1 MIKSHSESIGR
12 LLATYQSPI
21 GRFWLIKLA
30 GIKFQQSAT
39 PKCQFKTSRNRHA
52 AMLLVISKF
61 YHTELQFYN
70 INYSCA
76 FPTIDYCTIVSAA
89 LPCSLRGGSCSMSG
103 NSAQSP
109 LVTSSLLGVKW
120 ITDTNLIDLCLVV
133 VFCGEASAA
142 YRRIGRLEE
151 TWPIFSNCTATNR
164 FHLRERF
171 MIANFKNSTMYM
183 TTWNCSVID
192 GSEKIRQV

>member
-1 MIKSHSESIGR
+1 MRNNHSELIGR

-21 GRFWLIKLA
+21 DRFWLIKLA
-30 GIKFQQSAT
+30 GIKFQQKAT

-52 AMLLVISKF
+52 AMLLVISKI

-76 FPTIDYCTIVSAA
+76 FPTIDYCAIVSDA

-120 ITDTNLIDLCLVV
+120 FTDTNLIDLCLVV
-133 VFCGEASAA
+133 VFVERPVLHIGELVVWKKLGLFLATA
-142 YRRIGRLEE
+142 RPRIDSTSGNVSWLQISKTQRC
-151 TWPIFSNCTATNR
+151 TWP
-164 FHLRERF
+164 HE
-171 MIANFKNSTMYM
+171 IAQS
-183 TTWNCSVID
+183 
-192 GSEKIRQV
+192 

>member
-1 MIKSHSESIGR
+1 MRNNHSELIGR

-21 GRFWLIKLA
+21 DRFWLIKLA
-30 GIKFQQSAT
+30 GIKFQQRAT

-52 AMLLVISKF
+52 AMLLVISKI

-76 FPTIDYCTIVSAA
+76 FPTIEYCTIVSAA

-109 LVTSSLLGVKW
+109 LVISKLLGIK
-120 ITDTNLIDLCLVV
+120 ISTATNLIYLGLVV
-133 VFCGEASAA
+133 VFVERPVLHIGELVVWKKLGLFLATA
-142 YRRIGRLEE
+142 RPRIDSTSGNVSWLQISKTQRC
-151 TWPIFSNCTATNR
+151 TWP
-164 FHLRERF
+164 HK
-171 MIANFKNSTMYM
+171 IAQS
-183 TTWNCSVID
+183 
-192 GSEKIRQV
+192 